1 MIDQR
6 INSCLTFYQRKCPHL
21 IMMEKLYLFPQILNV
36 TDIELAEGNCLDCKK
51 YIDHRVLS
59 TKSALE
65 GETLYQR
72 KTTMA
77 PEIEKRQYPR
87 ARIRSPVSITSSQV
101 LLRGVTRDISPGG
114 LSIHLEKPLEISIPI
129 TISTTIATRGDTLEL
144 TGEVVWSN
152 SHGFDNGST
161 LPSIG
166 VQFIAISYKGKRA
179 IGLTIFNQLI
189 AEGRKPANFANL
201 RALVVWGFR
210 DIKMKNQALLPV

>member
-1 MIDQR
+1 MVEI
-6 INSCLTFYQRKCPHL
+6 
-21 IMMEKLYLFPQILNV
+21 LFA
-36 TDIELAEGNCLDCKK
+36 IETVA
-51 YIDHRVLS
+51 
-59 TKSALE
+59 
-65 GETLYQR
+65 
-72 KTTMA
+72 
-77 PEIEKRQYPR
+77 
-87 ARIRSPVSITSSQV
+87 ITSSQV

-129 TISTTIATRGDTLEL
+129 TISITIATRGDTLEL
-144 TGEVVWSN
+144 TGEAVWSN
-152 SHGFDNGST
+152 SQGFDNGSP

-166 VQFIAISYKGKRA
+166 LQFIAISYKGKRA